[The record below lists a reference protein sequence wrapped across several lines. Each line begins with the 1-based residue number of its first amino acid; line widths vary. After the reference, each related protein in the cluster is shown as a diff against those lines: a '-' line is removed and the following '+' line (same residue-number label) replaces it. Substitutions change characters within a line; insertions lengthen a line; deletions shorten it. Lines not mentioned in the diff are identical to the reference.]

1 MVRIRINPAHG
12 SQGGWL
18 TASGHAGNDLVC
30 NSVTAICE
38 CLAVNLS
45 QCWDVRLIR
54 RDTPGDYHLSW
65 NKSEKRSRGLDR
77 ANRAAGFAY
86 NGLKALSEEYPD
98 NVRVEWMRD

>member
-1 MVRIRINPAHG
+1 M
-12 SQGGWL
+12 
-18 TASGHAGNDLVC
+18 
-30 NSVTAICE
+30 
-38 CLAVNLS
+38 
-45 QCWDVRLIR
+45 
-54 RDTPGDYHLSW
+54 SW